1 MSTVIKMSPATYSF
15 YMNLLAERYMPALRH
30 GILSGAMR
38 CIPFLQ
44 KRTDE
49 AVPASETGSR
59 GAFNYGRY
67 KMGWKYAYIPEG
79 AKVYNQTPYAGVIE
93 YGRRPKYPGKEG
105 VNALHR
111 WVQRKF
117 SLSEYEAKPIARA
130 IAWRLGKRPLRPR
143 LVMTGELQKMVELV
157 TKEVEFELDHE
168 LGIRTGVK

>member
-1 MSTVIKMSPATYSF
+1 MF
-15 YMNLLAERYMPALRH
+15 WLGNNYMPTLMK

-38 CIPFLQ
+38 CIPFLK

-49 AVPASETGSR
+49 AVPASATGVQ
-59 GAFNYGRY
+59 GAVNYGRY
-67 KMGWKYAYIPEG
+67 KMGWRAVRIPEG
-79 AKVYNQTPYAGVIE
+79 AKVYNQTPYAGIIE

-130 IAWRLGKRPLRPR
+130 IAWRLRKQALRPR
-143 LVMTGELQKMVELV
+143 LVMTGDLQKMVELV